1 VVAVDVETIKIHTMI
16 VSRNMSG
23 AITMV
28 PMTATTMIN
37 AMVVVAYIVGGVV
50 MAAETLKETILTR
63 TNDTCQMCGKV
74 GHIALNYWKRL

>member
-28 PMTATTMIN
+28 PMTTTTMIN
-37 AMVVVAYIVGGVV
+37 AMVVVAYIVVGVV
-50 MAAETLKETILTR
+50 MAAETLKETILTMHLEPMILVR
-63 TNDTCQMCGKV
+63 CVARWVTL
-74 GHIALNYWKRL
+74 H